1 MKKSLLALAV
11 LSAIAGTASAQSSV
25 TLSGIV
31 DAGIRRVGVATATG
45 TDTDWQVGQSQSGYS
60 AITFSGREDLGGGM
74 YAFFALNHRF
84 NIANGTVN
92 SANNTCAG
100 TGVASIPGCSA
111 VNTFWRN
118 AAVGLGGGFG
128 DVRLGRILMPL
139 QDMNGGFDP
148 WATGTV
154 ASIHT
159 GGITATI
166 RANNAVYYRSP
177 SLGGVSIHAAIAAG
191 EGQLQG
197 ETANNFGQVAP
208 RSALGDQERPI
219 GLSVRYAAG
228 PINVGLAYDKNIAD
242 IKTIGAY
249 ASFDFGFMK
258 LMGQFEKGD
267 SSNNAGTPIGGQEFE
282 NMKNYSIGVRAPL
295 GPVTILAGYVRAD
308 SDVDNRDGGKFG
320 LGLEYSLSKRTNLYT
335 NLGKSSGDRFSD
347 AAKKA
352 AFDVG
357 ITHRF

>member
-11 LSAIAGTASAQSSV
+11 LSAFAGAASAQSSV

-31 DAGIRRVGVATATG
+31 DAGVRRVGTATG
-45 TDTDWQVGQSQSGYS
+45 HDTSLTQSQSGYS

-84 NIANGTVN
+84 NINNGTVN
-92 SANNTCAG
+92 SASNTCVSPVPAN
-100 TGVASIPGCSA
+100 TPVCSA

-118 AAVGLGGGFG
+118 TAVGLGGGFG
-128 DVRLGRILMPL
+128 DVRLGRILFPL

-154 ASIHT
+154 GSIHT

-166 RANNAVYYRSP
+166 RANNAIYYRSP

-197 ETANNFGQVAP
+197 ETANNFGNVVG
-208 RSALGDQERPI
+208 RGALASQERPI
-219 GLSVRYAAG
+219 GFSVRYAAG
-228 PINVGLAYDKNIAD
+228 PVNVGLAYDKNFAD

-249 ASFDFGFMK
+249 ASFDLGVVK

-267 SSNNAGTPIGGQEFE
+267 SSNAGGTLLE
-282 NMKNYSIGVRAPL
+282 NMKNYSIGLRAPL
-295 GPVTILAGYVRAD
+295 GPVTLLAGYVRAD
-308 SDVDNRDGGKFG
+308 SDLNGRDGGKFG
-320 LGLEYSLSKRTNLYT
+320 LGAEYSLSKRTNLYADV
-335 NLGKSSGDRFSD
+335 GKSNGDRFTD
-347 AAKKA
+347 AQKKT

>member
-1 MKKSLLALAV
+1 MKKSMLALAV
-11 LSAIAGTASAQSSV
+11 LSAFAGAASAQSSV

-31 DAGIRRVGVATATG
+31 DAGIRRVGVATGSG

-84 NIANGTVN
+84 NIANGTAN

-100 TGVASIPGCSA
+100 TLPTPTPSVCTG

-118 AAVGLGGGFG
+118 TAVGLGGGFG

-148 WATGTV
+148 FATGTV
-154 ASIHT
+154 GSTHT

-177 SLGGVSIHAAIAAG
+177 SLGGVSIHAAAAAG

-197 ETANNFGQVAP
+197 ETANAFGSVAG
-208 RSALGDQERPI
+208 RGELGGQERPI
-219 GLSVRYAAG
+219 GFSVRYAGG
-228 PINVGLAYDKNIAD
+228 PLNVGLAYDKNYAD

-267 SSNNAGTPIGGQEFE
+267 SSNNAGTLLE

-295 GPVTILAGYVRAD
+295 GPVTILAGYLVAN
-308 SDVDNRDGGKFG
+308 SDLANRDAKKFG
-320 LGLEYSLSKRTNLYT
+320 LGAEYSLSKRTNLYT
-335 NLGKSSGDRFSD
+335 NVGKSNGDRLTD
-347 AAKKA
+347 AQKKV

-357 ITHRF
+357 VTHRF

>member
-11 LSAIAGTASAQSSV
+11 LSAFAGVASAQSSV

-31 DAGIRRVGVATATG
+31 DAGIRRVGVATPSG

-84 NIANGTVN
+84 NIASGTVN
-92 SANNTCAG
+92 SANNTCVGSPTPAAA
-100 TGVASIPGCSA
+100 VCSP

-118 AAVGLGGGFG
+118 TAVGLGGGFG
-128 DVRLGRILMPL
+128 DVRLGRILFPL

-148 WATGTV
+148 FATGTV
-154 ASIHT
+154 GSTHT

-197 ETANNFGQVAP
+197 ETANNFGQVVG
-208 RSALGDQERPI
+208 RGALGGQERPI
-219 GLSVRYAAG
+219 GFSVRYAAG
-228 PINVGLAYDKNIAD
+228 PLNVGLAYDKNFAD
-242 IKTIGAY
+242 IKTVGAY
-249 ASFDFGFMK
+249 GSFDFGVIK

-267 SSNNAGTPIGGQEFE
+267 SSNAAGTLLE
-282 NMKNYSIGVRAPL
+282 NMKNYSIGIRAPL
-295 GPVTILAGYVRAD
+295 GPVTILAGAVRAD
-308 SDVDNRDGGKFG
+308 SDLANRDGRKFG
-320 LGLEYSLSKRTNLYT
+320 VGLEYSLSKRTNLYT
-335 NLGKSSGDRFSD
+335 NAGKSSGDRFTE
-347 AAKKA
+347 AQEKVQ
-352 AFDVG
+352 FDVG
-357 ITHRF
+357 VTHRF

>member
-11 LSAIAGTASAQSSV
+11 LSAFAGAASAQSSV

-31 DAGIRRVGVATATG
+31 DAGIKRVGVATASGG

-100 TGVASIPGCSA
+100 TIPTPTPSVCSP

-118 AAVGLGGGFG
+118 TAVGLGGGFG

-148 WATGTV
+148 FATGTV
-154 ASIHT
+154 GSTHT

-177 SLGGVSIHAAIAAG
+177 SLGGVSIHAAVAAG

-197 ETANNFGQVAP
+197 ETANAFGSVAG
-208 RSALGDQERPI
+208 RGALGGQERPI
-219 GLSVRYAAG
+219 GFSVRYAAG
-228 PINVGLAYDKNIAD
+228 PVNVGLAYDKNYAD
-242 IKTIGAY
+242 IKTVGAY
-249 ASFDFGFMK
+249 ASFDFGPVK

-267 SSNNAGTPIGGQEFE
+267 SSNNAGTLLE
-282 NMKNYSIGVRAPL
+282 NMKNYSIGIRAPL
-295 GPVTILAGYVRAD
+295 GPVTLLAGYLVAN
-308 SDVDNRDGGKFG
+308 SDLANRDAKKFG
-320 LGLEYSLSKRTNLYT
+320 LGAEYNLSKRTNLYT
-335 NLGKSSGDRFSD
+335 DVGKSSGDRLTS
-347 AAKKA
+347 AQKKVQL
-352 AFDVG
+352 DVG
-357 ITHRF
+357 VTHRF